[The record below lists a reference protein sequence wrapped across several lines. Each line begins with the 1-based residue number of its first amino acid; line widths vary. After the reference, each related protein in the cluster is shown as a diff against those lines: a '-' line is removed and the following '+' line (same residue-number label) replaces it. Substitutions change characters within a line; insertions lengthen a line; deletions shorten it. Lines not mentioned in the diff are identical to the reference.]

1 MACGLRTSGYP
12 SKNFLAILA
21 VVLMGVEG
29 GEGKSPPTAHPHP
42 NIMSKNDG
50 VQENSQ
56 PAELHRD
63 PFKRRILPNPTPQP
77 SKPSTIGPEEENFAW
92 QLLGIIHGP
101 AGYQAVVQ
109 KSPNE
114 RTFLHL
120 GSELAQSG
128 WMAKTINPNEVV
140 MERAS
145 TSSAMKNPS
154 PPQNFILSFPSSQK
168 LQK

>member
-1 MACGLRTSGYP
+1 MACCLRTSRYH
-12 SKNFLAILA
+12 SIYLIAILA
-21 VVLMGVEG
+21 VVLIGVEE

-42 NIMSKNDG
+42 NIILENDG
-50 VQENSQ
+50 GQENSQ

-63 PFKRRILPNPTPQP
+63 PFKRRILSNPIP
-77 SKPSTIGPEEENFAW
+77 KPSTPSKIGPETENFGW

-101 AGYQAVVQ
+101 AGHQAIIQ

-114 RTFLHL
+114 RTILYPE
-120 GSELAQSG
+120 SELAQSG
-128 WMAKTINPNEVV
+128 WTVKTINPNEVV

-145 TSSAMKNPS
+145 TSSSMKNPS

-168 LQK
+168 RKK